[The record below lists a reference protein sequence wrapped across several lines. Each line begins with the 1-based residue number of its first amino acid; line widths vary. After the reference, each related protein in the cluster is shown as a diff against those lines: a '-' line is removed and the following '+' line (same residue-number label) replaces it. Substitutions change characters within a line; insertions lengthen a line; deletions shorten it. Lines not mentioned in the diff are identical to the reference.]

1 MAQRL
6 KTDWILFFTV
16 LAMVFAGVL
25 IVYSASAIM
34 AQMGPNHSAWFYVQR
49 QAAWAVIALIIMMA
63 LKSTHYRKLQN
74 PAVAL
79 SAISVSLF
87 LLVAVY
93 FLDPANH
100 RWLRLG
106 GPVGVQPSELA
117 KPALVIFLAFFVT
130 WRARAINNPRYTL
143 VPAAMAVGLVI
154 LAVVVADLGTAI
166 VLGAAAA
173 LVFFAAGLEK
183 RYCAIVGALAMIGL
197 VFFVFSKTY
206 RLARVVMFFDP
217 QFKIIEKFDKKGTIK
232 TRLQESLVTRDT
244 NYQLEQSKIAVGA
257 GGPLGLGFMGGRQ
270 KLLYLPEAHK
280 DFIYAVA
287 GEELGMIGSVGLLLG
302 FTIIFWRGIRATLRI
317 NDDFGRFLA
326 LGLTVIVVVQ
336 GFMHMSVVL
345 GMMPTKGIPL
355 PHDQL
360 RRQQSG
366 EHAGEPGNADECERA
381 RGLSMGNASSTQRRR
396 ERRGSAEKTLG
407 DLVFSALISAFSAS
421 LR

>member
-16 LAMVFAGVL
+16 LAMVFSGVL

-34 AQMGPNHSAWFYVQR
+34 AQMGPNHSPWYFVKR
-49 QAAWAVIALIIMMA
+49 QAAWAVLALTIMMA
-63 LKSTHYRKLQN
+63 LKSTNYRKLRN

-79 SAISVSLF
+79 SAISVALF
-87 LLVAVY
+87 LLIAVY
-93 FLDPANH
+93 FADPANH

-173 LVFFAAGLEK
+173 LVFFVAGLEK

-197 VFFVFSKTY
+197 AFFVFSKTY

-217 QFKIIEKFDKKGTIK
+217 QFKIIEKLDRQGSIK
-232 TRLQESLVTRDT
+232 ARLQESLVTRDT

-257 GGPLGLGFMGGRQ
+257 GGALGLGFMAGRQ

-302 FTIIFWRGIRATLRI
+302 FGLIFWRGIRATLRI
-317 NDDFGRFLA
+317 NDDFGRYLA
-326 LGLTVIVVVQ
+326 LGLTVVVVVQ

-355 PHDQL
+355 PMISYGGSSL
-360 RRQQSG
+360 VSTLASLG
-366 EHAGEPGNADECERA
+366 MLMNVSEHAG
-381 RGLSMGNASSTQRRR
+381 
-396 ERRGSAEKTLG
+396 
-407 DLVFSALISAFSAS
+407 
-421 LR
+421 

>member
-1 MAQRL
+1 
-6 KTDWILFFTV
+6 
-16 LAMVFAGVL
+16 
-25 IVYSASAIM
+25 
-34 AQMGPNHSAWFYVQR
+34 
-49 QAAWAVIALIIMMA
+49 
-63 LKSTHYRKLQN
+63 
-74 PAVAL
+74 
-79 SAISVSLF
+79 VSLF

-93 FLDPANH
+93 FLDPNNH
-100 RWLRLG
+100 RWLRVG
-106 GPVGVQPSELA
+106 GPLGVQPSELA
-117 KPALVIFLAFFVT
+117 KPALVVFLAFFVT

-173 LVFFAAGLEK
+173 LVFFVAGLEK
-183 RYCAIVGALAMIGL
+183 RYCAIVGALAMLGL
-197 VFFVFSKTY
+197 IFFVFSKTY

-217 QFKIIEKFDKKGTIK
+217 QFKIIEKFDRKGTIK

-257 GGPLGLGFMGGRQ
+257 GGPLGLGFMDGRQ

-302 FTIIFWRGIRATLRI
+302 FSIIFWRGIRATLRI
-317 NDDFGRFLA
+317 NDDFGRYLA
-326 LGLTVIVVVQ
+326 LGLTVVVVVQ

-355 PHDQL
+355 PMISYGGSSL
-360 RRQQSG
+360 VSTLASLG
-366 EHAGEPGNADECERA
+366 MLMNVSEHAG
-381 RGLSMGNASSTQRRR
+381 
-396 ERRGSAEKTLG
+396 
-407 DLVFSALISAFSAS
+407 
-421 LR
+421 

>member
-34 AQMGPNHSAWFYVQR
+34 AQMGPNHSAWYYVQR

-93 FLDPANH
+93 FLDPHNH
-100 RWLRLG
+100 RWLRVG

-117 KPALVIFLAFFVT
+117 KPALVVFLAFFVT

-173 LVFFAAGLEK
+173 LVFFVAGLEK

-217 QFKIIEKFDKKGTIK
+217 QFKIIEKFDKKGAIK

-257 GGPLGLGFMGGRQ
+257 GGPVGLGFMDGRQ

-302 FTIIFWRGIRATLRI
+302 FSIIFWRGIRATVRI
-317 NDDFGRFLA
+317 NDDFGRYLA
-326 LGLTVIVVVQ
+326 LGLTVVVVVQ

-355 PHDQL
+355 PMISYGGSSL
-360 RRQQSG
+360 VSTLASLG
-366 EHAGEPGNADECERA
+366 MLMNVSEHAG
-381 RGLSMGNASSTQRRR
+381 
-396 ERRGSAEKTLG
+396 
-407 DLVFSALISAFSAS
+407 
-421 LR
+421 

>member
-6 KTDWILFFTV
+6 KTDKVLFFTV
-16 LAMVFAGVL
+16 LTMVFSGVL

-34 AQMGPNHSAWFYVQR
+34 AQMGPNHSAWYFVER
-49 QAAWAVIALIIMMA
+49 QAVWAVIALLIMMA

-79 SAISVSLF
+79 SAISVALF
-87 LLVAVY
+87 LLVVVY
-93 FLDPANH
+93 FADPTNH
-100 RWLRLG
+100 RWLRIG

-173 LVFFAAGLEK
+173 LVFFVAGLEK

-217 QFKIIEKFDKKGTIK
+217 QFKIIEKYDKQGTIK

-257 GGPLGLGFMGGRQ
+257 GGPFGLGFMGGRQ

-287 GEELGMIGSVGLLLG
+287 GEELGMVGSVGLLLG

-317 NDDFGRFLA
+317 NDDFGRYLA
-326 LGLTVIVVVQ
+326 LGLTVVVVVQ
-336 GFMHMSVVL
+336 GYMHMSVVL

-355 PHDQL
+355 PMISYGGSSL
-360 RRQQSG
+360 VSTLASLG
-366 EHAGEPGNADECERA
+366 MLMNVSEHAG
-381 RGLSMGNASSTQRRR
+381 
-396 ERRGSAEKTLG
+396 
-407 DLVFSALISAFSAS
+407 
-421 LR
+421 

>member
-6 KTDWILFFTV
+6 RTDWILFFTV

-34 AQMGPNHSAWFYVQR
+34 AQMGPNHSAWFYVER
-49 QAAWAVIALIIMMA
+49 QAAWAVIALTIMMA

-74 PAVAL
+74 PTVAL

-93 FLDPANH
+93 FLDSANH

-117 KPALVIFLAFFVT
+117 KPALVIFLAFFVS

-317 NDDFGRFLA
+317 NDEFGRFLA

-355 PHDQL
+355 PMISYGGSSL
-360 RRQQSG
+360 VSTLASLG
-366 EHAGEPGNADECERA
+366 MLMNVSEHAG
-381 RGLSMGNASSTQRRR
+381 
-396 ERRGSAEKTLG
+396 
-407 DLVFSALISAFSAS
+407 
-421 LR
+421 

>member
-1 MAQRL
+1 
-6 KTDWILFFTV
+6 
-16 LAMVFAGVL
+16 
-25 IVYSASAIM
+25 M
-34 AQMGPNHSAWFYVQR
+34 AQMGPNHSPWYFVKR
-49 QAAWAVIALIIMMA
+49 QAVWAVLALTIMMA
-63 LKSTHYRKLQN
+63 LKSTNYRKLRN

-79 SAISVSLF
+79 SSISVALF

-93 FLDPANH
+93 FADPANH

-117 KPALVIFLAFFVT
+117 KPALVVFLAFFVT

-173 LVFFAAGLEK
+173 LVFFVAGLEK

-217 QFKIIEKFDKKGTIK
+217 QFKIIEKFDKQGSIK

-257 GGPLGLGFMGGRQ
+257 GGSVGLGYMAGRQ

-302 FTIIFWRGIRATLRI
+302 FGVIFWRGIRATWRI
-317 NDDFGRFLA
+317 NDDFGRYLA
-326 LGLTVIVVVQ
+326 LGLTVVVVVQ

-355 PHDQL
+355 PMISYGGSSL
-360 RRQQSG
+360 VSTLASLG
-366 EHAGEPGNADECERA
+366 MLMNVSEHAG
-381 RGLSMGNASSTQRRR
+381 
-396 ERRGSAEKTLG
+396 
-407 DLVFSALISAFSAS
+407 
-421 LR
+421 

>member
-1 MAQRL
+1 
-6 KTDWILFFTV
+6 
-16 LAMVFAGVL
+16 
-25 IVYSASAIM
+25 
-34 AQMGPNHSAWFYVQR
+34 
-49 QAAWAVIALIIMMA
+49 
-63 LKSTHYRKLQN
+63 
-74 PAVAL
+74 
-79 SAISVSLF
+79 
-87 LLVAVY
+87 
-93 FLDPANH
+93 
-100 RWLRLG
+100 
-106 GPVGVQPSELA
+106 VGVQPSELA
-117 KPALVIFLAFFVT
+117 KPALVILLAFFVT

-173 LVFFAAGLEK
+173 LVFFVAGLEK

-217 QFKIIEKFDKKGTIK
+217 QFKIIEKFDRQGTIK
-232 TRLQESLVTRDT
+232 KRLQESLVTRDT

-257 GGPLGLGFMGGRQ
+257 GGSVGLGYMAGRQ

-302 FTIIFWRGIRATLRI
+302 FGLIFWRGIRATLRI
-317 NDDFGRFLA
+317 NDDFGRYLA
-326 LGLTVIVVVQ
+326 LGLTVVVVVQ

-355 PHDQL
+355 PMISYGGSSL
-360 RRQQSG
+360 VSTLASLG
-366 EHAGEPGNADECERA
+366 MLMNVSEHAG
-381 RGLSMGNASSTQRRR
+381 
-396 ERRGSAEKTLG
+396 
-407 DLVFSALISAFSAS
+407 
-421 LR
+421 